1 MSCRSARRPSG
12 RVRFT
17 QGSRPAAFAG
27 RPSRARPTLALVPHA
42 ASAPRPHGFRR
53 LRLSTVLRCAMALLS
68 LLGVVVDGGGPLV
81 VPVVVAV
88 LLLELLAE
96 RFPRLAIAA
105 LALQTVAVTVVVVDA
120 SSPMVLPLLL
130 VPAYRAGEQHG
141 SRAAVVV
148 GLTTG
153 AAAVSAQVPRDEP
166 GIAVQWAV
174 LALVLG
180 LLGAWNRRVEG
191 EARRAGVPAAREAGR
206 LLGRV
211 QDLARQLP
219 TGLDVPAVASL
230 LLEEAAAVG
239 ADRGA
244 VLVRSDDAV
253 TPVALLGVDRV
264 PWRDPLTSPGTPHD
278 AWHGRKVV
286 RDVRLPDSAEGRR
299 QGSSMLAV
307 PLADR
312 DDELLGLLVLERE
325 TAWGFGAKEQEQ
337 VELVCERY
345 VAHLHAAMAFSRLR
359 HVAEVGERE
368 RLAREMHDGVA
379 QDLSALGLV
388 VDSAARRVGGNADAE
403 QALTDVRTALTRT
416 ISDIRLS
423 IADLRSNALPERGLG
438 AAVTSH
444 VHALAAHGDVQ
455 VTVSIQESPFRL
467 PAHVESVLLRLVLQF
482 LAEVRARADVGSVEV
497 TLELSAPHA
506 VVRLERDGAGTFV
519 PDDVLVDALRDLGGL
534 VRVADHDGGVRV
546 RMDVGAPAVTRP
558 VGAAALRT
566 SAATTTRTLPS
577 WVPSF
582 PGAGRGRAAAPT
594 RPLAEEEVPG

>member
-1 MSCRSARRPSG
+1 
-12 RVRFT
+12 
-17 QGSRPAAFAG
+17 
-27 RPSRARPTLALVPHA
+27 
-42 ASAPRPHGFRR
+42 
-53 LRLSTVLRCAMALLS
+53 MALLS
-68 LLGVVVDGGGPLV
+68 LGGVVVVDDDRLLV
-81 VPVVVAV
+81 AAVVAV
-88 LLLELLAE
+88 LVLELLAE
-96 RFPRLAIAA
+96 RFPRLAVPV
-105 LALQTVAVTVVVVDA
+105 LVLQTVAVTTVVIDA
-120 SSPMVLPLLL
+120 PSPMALPLLL

-141 SRAAVVV
+141 TAAALVV
-148 GLTTG
+148 GLVTG
-153 AAAVSAQVPRDEP
+153 APAVGAELGRGEEAGVE
-166 GIAVQWAV
+166 AQWAV

-230 LLEEAAAVG
+230 LLEEAGAVG

-244 VLVRSDDAV
+244 VLVRSDDSV

-264 PWRDPLTSPGTPHD
+264 PWRDPLTAPGTPYD
-278 AWHGRKVV
+278 AWHSRKVV

-325 TAWGFGAKEQEQ
+325 TAWGFGAQEQQQ

-345 VAHLHAAMAFSRLR
+345 VAHLHAAMAFSALR

-388 VDSAARRVGGNADAE
+388 VDTASRRVAGNPEAE
-403 QALTDVRTALTRT
+403 QALSRVRSELSRT

-444 VHALAAHGDVQ
+444 VHALAAHGELQ

-467 PAHVESVLLRLVLQF
+467 PAHVESVLLRVVQQF
-482 LAEVRARADVGSVEV
+482 LAEVRARHDVGAVEV
-497 TLELSAPHA
+497 SLELSAPHA
-506 VVRLERDGAGTFV
+506 VVRLERDGGGTFE
-519 PDDVLVDALRDLGGL
+519 PDGVLVDALRDLGGV
-534 VRVADHDGGVRV
+534 VRVGDHADGVRV
-546 RMDVGAPAVTRP
+546 RMDVGAPAVVRP
-558 VGAAALRT
+558 AF
-566 SAATTTRTLPS
+566 ATTGTGAGVPPARTRPS
-577 WVPSF
+577 WVRSLPVV
-582 PGAGRGRAAAPT
+582 GRGRPDATA
-594 RPLAEEEVPG
+594 RPAIGEEVAG

>member
-1 MSCRSARRPSG
+1 
-12 RVRFT
+12 
-17 QGSRPAAFAG
+17 
-27 RPSRARPTLALVPHA
+27 
-42 ASAPRPHGFRR
+42 
-53 LRLSTVLRCAMALLS
+53 MALLS
-68 LLGVVVDGGGPLV
+68 LLGVLISGDGGLV
-81 VPVVVAV
+81 VWAVAV
-88 LLLELLAE
+88 VLVLELVAE
-96 RFPRLAIAA
+96 RYPSFAVPA
-105 LALQTVAVTVVVVDA
+105 LVVQTAAVTAVVVDDHSA
-120 SSPMVLPLLL
+120 MVLPLLL

-141 SRAAVVV
+141 TRAALVV

-153 AAAVSAQVPRDEP
+153 TAAVVSSAVRDPAAGVAVE
-166 GIAVQWAV
+166 VQWAV

-180 LLGAWNRRVEG
+180 LLGAWNRRVER

-253 TPVALLGVDRV
+253 TPVALLGIDRV
-264 PWRDPLTSPGTPHD
+264 PWRDPLTSPGTPYD
-278 AWHGRKVV
+278 AWHSRMVV

-325 TAWGFGAKEQEQ
+325 TSWGFGAKEQEQ

-345 VAHLHAAMAFSRLR
+345 VAHLHAAMAFSALR

-388 VDSAARRVGGNADAE
+388 IDTASRRVAGHPEAE
-403 QALTDVRTALTRT
+403 EALGRVRSELTRT

-444 VHALAAHGDVQ
+444 VHALAAHGEVQ

-467 PAHVESVLLRLVLQF
+467 PAHVESVLLRLVQEF
-482 LAEVRARADVGSVEV
+482 LAEVRTRHDVGAVEV
-497 TLELSAPHA
+497 ALELSAPHA
-506 VVRLERDGAGTFV
+506 VVRLERDGGGTFA
-519 PDDVLVDALRDLGGL
+519 PDTVLVDALRDLGGV
-534 VRVADHDGGVRV
+534 VRVADHADGVRV
-546 RMDVGAPAVTRP
+546 RMDVGAPPVVRP
-558 VGAAALRT
+558 AF
-566 SAATTTRTLPS
+566 ATTSTHAGGAPATRTRPS
-577 WVPSF
+577 WVKSLP
-582 PGAGRGRAAAPT
+582 AVGRGRPGST
-594 RPLAEEEVPG
+594 ERPAIGEEVAG

>member
-1 MSCRSARRPSG
+1 
-12 RVRFT
+12 
-17 QGSRPAAFAG
+17 
-27 RPSRARPTLALVPHA
+27 
-42 ASAPRPHGFRR
+42 
-53 LRLSTVLRCAMALLS
+53 MALLS
-68 LLGVVVDGGGPLV
+68 LLGLLFAGEERLLVPAVVT
-81 VPVVVAV
+81 V

-96 RFPRLAIAA
+96 RVPRLAVPA
-105 LALQTVAVTVVVVDA
+105 LVVQTVAVTAVVVDA
-120 SSPMVLPLLL
+120 HSAMVLPLLL

-141 SRAAVVV
+141 TRAALVV
-148 GLTTG
+148 GATTG
-153 AAAVSAQVPRDEP
+153 AAAVAGRVGYPDL
-166 GIAVQWAV
+166 AVHVQWSV

-244 VLVRSDDAV
+244 VLVRSDDVV

-337 VELVCERY
+337 VERVCERY
-345 VAHLHAAMAFSRLR
+345 VAHLHAAIAFSALR

-379 QDLSALGLV
+379 QDLSALGFV
-388 VDSAARRVGGNADAE
+388 VDSASRRAAGHPEA
-403 QALTDVRTALTRT
+403 QLALTQVRTALSRT

-444 VHALAAHGDVQ
+444 VHALAAHGEVQ
-455 VTVSIQESPFRL
+455 VTVSISESPFRL
-467 PAHVESVLLRLVLQF
+467 PAHVESVLLRLVQQF
-482 LAEVRARADVGSVEV
+482 LADVRARADVSTVEV
-497 TLELSAPHA
+497 ALELSAPHA
-506 VVRLERDGAGTFV
+506 IVRLERDGAGTFT
-519 PDDVLVDALRDLGGL
+519 PDDVLVDAMRDLGGV
-534 VRVADHDGGVRV
+534 VRVADHDAGVRV
-546 RMDVGAPAVTRP
+546 RMDVGVPPVRRPAAAPAAGAGAGATAVVRP
-558 VGAAALRT
+558 R
-566 SAATTTRTLPS
+566 PS
-577 WVPSF
+577 WVPSL
-582 PGAGRGRAAAPT
+582 PAVRRGRPAEAPAH
-594 RPLAEEEVPG
+594 PLLTEEVPG